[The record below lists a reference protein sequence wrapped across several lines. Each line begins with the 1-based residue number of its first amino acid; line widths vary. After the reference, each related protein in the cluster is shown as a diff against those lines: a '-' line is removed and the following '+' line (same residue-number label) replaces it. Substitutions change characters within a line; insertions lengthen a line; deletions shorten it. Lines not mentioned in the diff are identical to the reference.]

1 MNRRWESYKRKQL
14 WRFVGWRKTVFTDL
28 IVDAILYLGYCGEA
42 PSLRAMAIDLECHP
56 SHLRQETVRLLETIG
71 CVRIVPY
78 KYGKQVWLTE
88 TGWRLLVLMESIHI
102 IMEQANPDLIVS
114 DRE

>member
-1 MNRRWESYKRKQL
+1 MNRRWESYKRRQL

-42 PSLRAMAIDLECHP
+42 PSLIAMSRDLDCHP
-56 SHLRQETVRLLETIG
+56 SHLKQETVRLLEKIG

-78 KYGKQVWLTE
+78 KREKQVWLTE
-88 TGWRLLVLMESIHI
+88 TGWRLFVLMESIHI

-114 DRE
+114 GKR